1 MAREQ
6 DKKASGGRPLRPLAT
21 VVDGLT
27 DIGLRR
33 RGFIEA
39 RLIQRWADV
48 VGPDLAAVCQPED
61 LRFPRATGGRRRGT
75 LHLRVG
81 GGRAVEIQH
90 AIPTI
95 IARVNQVFGYQA
107 VARVT
112 LTQGPL
118 PTPPEPRTRFT
129 APTRNQKAAAATKA
143 AAIGD
148 SRLRHALAELGAAI
162 AAKDTGDS

>member
-27 DIGLRR
+27 DAGLRR

-39 RLIQRWADV
+39 RLIQRWSDI
-48 VGPDLAAVCQPED
+48 VGPDLAAACHPED
-61 LRFPRATGGRRRGT
+61 LRFPRATGGRRSGT
-75 LHLRVG
+75 LRLRVG
-81 GGRAVEIQH
+81 GGRALEVQH
-90 AIPTI
+90 AIPTV

-112 LTQGPL
+112 LTPGPL
-118 PTPPEPRTRFT
+118 PAAPAPRTRFT
-129 APTRNQKAAAATKA
+129 PPTPDQTAAAATEA
-143 AAIGD
+143 AAVGD
-148 SRLRHALAELGAAI
+148 LRLRHALADLGAAI
-162 AAKDTGDS
+162 AAKSADDG

>member
-27 DIGLRR
+27 DAGLRR

-39 RLIQRWADV
+39 RLIQRWSDI
-48 VGPDLAAVCQPED
+48 VGPDLAAACHPED
-61 LRFPRATGGRRRGT
+61 LRFPRAAGGRRRGT
-75 LHLRVG
+75 LRLRVG
-81 GGRAVEIQH
+81 GGRALEVQH
-90 AIPTI
+90 AIPTV
-95 IARVNQVFGYQA
+95 IARVNQVFGYEA

-118 PTPPEPRTRFT
+118 PAPPTPRTRFT
-129 APTRNQKAAAATKA
+129 SPTRAQKAAAATEA
-143 AAIGD
+143 AAVGD
-148 SRLRHALAELGAAI
+148 SRLRHALADLGAAI
-162 AAKDTGDS
+162 AAKSADDG

>member
-1 MAREQ
+1 M
-6 DKKASGGRPLRPLAT
+6 
-21 VVDGLT
+21 
-27 DIGLRR
+27 
-33 RGFIEA
+33 
-39 RLIQRWADV
+39 
-48 VGPDLAAVCQPED
+48 AAVCQPED

-129 APTRNQKAAAATKA
+129 APTRNQKEAAATNA

-148 SRLRHALAELGAAI
+148 SRLRNALAELGAAI
-162 AAKDTGDS
+162 AAKDNGDS

>member
-1 MAREQ
+1 MGREQ
-6 DKKASGGRPLRPLAT
+6 DKKASSGRPLRPLAT
-21 VVDGLT
+21 VIDALT
-27 DIGLRR
+27 DPDLRR

-39 RLIQRWADV
+39 GLIQRWADV
-48 VGPDLAAVCQPED
+48 VGPDLAATCHPED
-61 LRFPRATGGRRRGT
+61 LRFPRATGGRRHGT
-75 LHLRVG
+75 LRLRVG

-95 IARVNQVFGYQA
+95 IDRVNQVFGYQA

-118 PTPPEPRTRFT
+118 PIPPAPRTRFT
-129 APTRNQKAAAATKA
+129 APTQNQKATAATKA

-148 SRLRHALAELGAAI
+148 ARLRHALAELGAAI
-162 AAKDTGDS
+162 AAKESRGN